1 MKKAI
6 LKKYM
11 LLEARHH
18 NDNTNG
24 CASGACSKG
33 RGLFMISQIRLNCI
47 GLVVDSFINPLHKL
61 FVFRAIKSW

>member
-11 LLEARHH
+11 LLEARRH
-18 NDNTNG
+18 NENTNG

-33 RGLFMISQIRLNCI
+33 GGLFMISQIRLNCI
-47 GLVVDSFINPLHKL
+47 GLVVDSLINPLHEL
-61 FVFRAIKSW
+61 FVFRAIKPW